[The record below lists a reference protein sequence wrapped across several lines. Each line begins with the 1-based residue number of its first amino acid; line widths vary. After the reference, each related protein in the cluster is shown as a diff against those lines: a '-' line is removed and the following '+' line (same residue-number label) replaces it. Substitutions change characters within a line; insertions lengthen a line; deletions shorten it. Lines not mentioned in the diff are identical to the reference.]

1 MRNAT
6 VKTIHS
12 DITTDPIKQMMSV
25 SHVYLFGEK
34 QNTSICGVP
43 TLSRALYWTPGMW
56 QDRAYSLLRESDN
69 NQTNR

>member
-6 VKTIHS
+6 VTTIHL
-12 DITTDPIKQMMSV
+12 DITTDPIKKMMSV

-43 TLSRALYWTPGMW
+43 TLSEALIAT
-56 QDRAYSLLRESDN
+56 
-69 NQTNR
+69 QTL